1 MTDTDQSGRCI
12 SVAPI
17 MPTTDI
23 ARTRQHYARLGFSAD
38 VIDNFMMT
46 KRDDIE
52 LLFSLNPEHDPKR
65 TASCIYVRV
74 ADAEALHALWQA
86 ASIPACDSCAL
97 PTTKC
102 VSLLTWSPT
111 AT

>member
-74 ADAEALHALWQA
+74 ADARLCTHFGRQPAF
-86 ASIPACDSCAL
+86 PACDSCAL

-102 VSLLTWSPT
+102 VSLLTWTPT